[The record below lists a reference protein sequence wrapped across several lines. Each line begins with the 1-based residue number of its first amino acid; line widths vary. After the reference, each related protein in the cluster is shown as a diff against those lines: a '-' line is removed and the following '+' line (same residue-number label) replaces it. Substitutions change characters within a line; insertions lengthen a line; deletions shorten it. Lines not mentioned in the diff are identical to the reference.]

1 VKSLIKGYR
10 RGKRLGYTGVENGE
24 LLVQLSSRCPVEVE
38 SVGIEALKARTT
50 VK

>member
-1 VKSLIKGYR
+1 MKSLIKGYGRER
-10 RGKRLGYTGVENGE
+10 RVGHTG
-24 LLVQLSSRCPVEVE
+24 VQLSGYCSVEAE